1 MRFFRPIKRGEDA
14 TLKDLDEDLIQKVS
28 FVQKQNPIA
37 DEQSVSYGE
46 LFDKMKA
53 LREEDL
59 QSPQPGVLTDKVSN
73 SCVI

>member
-37 DEQSVSYGE
+37 DEQSVFYGE

-73 SCVI
+73 ACVI